1 MMQRFDPRIRLPK
14 VLTGCFPGALWRL
27 SDDERQV
34 VLTFD
39 DGPVPEV
46 THWLLDLLNR
56 EQIKACFF
64 CVGENVKRYPQIY
77 QRILDEGHQ
86 VGNHT
91 FNHLQGLKT
100 TNGRYFDNIEKAA
113 GFIQS
118 DLFRPPHGLMRWTQF
133 NEISK
138 NYRVVMWDILTGDYK
153 PELSP
158 ESIVENVL
166 DFVRPGSII
175 TFHDSIKSKQNL
187 MVALPEIISKLK
199 EQKYQFTLLPQ
210 PKQEVKIAI

>member
-1 MMQRFDPRIRLPK
+1 MQRFDPRIRLPR
-14 VLTGCFPGALWRL
+14 VLTGFFPGAIWRL
-27 SDDERQV
+27 PDNGKRV

-39 DGPVPEV
+39 DGPIPEV
-46 THWLLDLLNR
+46 TPWVLDLLR
-56 EQIKACFF
+56 QEQIKACFF
-64 CVGENVKRYPQIY
+64 CVGENVKRYPHIY
-77 QRILDEGHQ
+77 QQILDEGHQ

-100 TNGRYFDNIEKAA
+100 PSRDYFRNIEKAA
-113 GFIQS
+113 GYIQS

-138 NYRVVMWDILTGDYK
+138 NYQVVMWDILSGDYK

-158 ESIVENVL
+158 ENLIQNVL

-175 TFHDSIKSKQNL
+175 TFHDSIKSKKNL

-199 EQKYQFTLLPQ
+199 EQEYQFTKLPQ
-210 PKQEVKIAI
+210 SKEEVKIAI